1 MMIRC
6 FSFFETLSWLLPKAS
21 DTNSRGLMS
30 SYGPSLHIR
39 MRIIIIA
46 LILQVHCHRKS
57 FHNTDAQAAVMAAM
71 QGFSKF

>member
-1 MMIRC
+1 
-6 FSFFETLSWLLPKAS
+6 
-21 DTNSRGLMS
+21 MS
-30 SYGPSLHIR
+30 SYSPSLHIR